1 MSDLENPAENE
12 NNEEVVE
19 ERNQIGKVLEEN
31 KEQF

>member
-19 ERNQIGKVLEEN
+19 EPNQIGKVLEEN